1 MTPAQHHLLDQALR
15 PHGVWTTEEDRPII
29 IELIKRYIEE
39 KGHE

>member
-15 PHGVWTTEEDRPII
+15 PHGVWTKEEDRRII